1 MQKTVGTKW
10 TLERGERE
18 LPRAELF
25 RVGYFV
31 KTLGY
36 ICIVQSL
43 RHSWCKFIVTNW

>member
-25 RVGYFV
+25 RGGYFV
-31 KTLGY
+31 KN
-36 ICIVQSL
+36 
-43 RHSWCKFIVTNW
+43 SWIDMHCSKFKT